1 MMHSGWNKLIKSNDS
16 YRYEPRANIEKQHCT
31 ARSSFTQISFDY
43 DEECLIVIDTK
54 GYLHCVELSDE
65 VPCYKVIGKVGQS
78 TFLAFNSVCKGE
90 ILIGLNTG
98 DIKIWKLYADVNDF
112 CLLSGHKLAPSH
124 VSFYKNYCLTE
135 SRNEV
140 IIWDLQSYNRAHQ
153 LKVDVKNAVIK
164 KAIFSNAGHI
174 VLLYLNDTMQ
184 AWTFGQLHKD
194 IKIDTSTFG
203 IRYIKDFIFTKDAR
217 AMIMAGAGNICILN
231 TYDWSLLKKIHLFKN
246 FIEAK
251 QLSIVPCP
259 LDGGANKIVAFL
271 SSKCTLQFCDINTSS
286 FLDTPISADRIKK
299 LAVSSGGRYIAYI
312 DQEGCLN
319 ITYADKIIS
328 RKCYQTKKTLE
339 PRREPHRLYAH
350 KISDHLECVKQ
361 SMKRELDIKRLT
373 SILKEFGEFPDKY
386 RILIWSTILKLPANK
401 NAYIAL
407 ASKVTRGK
415 LTSNTLKDHPLVDRS
430 KASLLAMI
438 MDCLLQWCPLLI
450 QSSFLPNLAFPFLV
464 VFQKDPLLT
473 FELILSILLNY
484 CQKWF
489 EYHPLP
495 PLNILGII
503 ENILLEA
510 DSALLNFFCEHG
522 VTTSEYAWPLL
533 QTAMSEVLS
542 GDEWLIL
549 WDHLICFQKP
559 SLLLMCVVAYNIY
572 SRENIISLIKSCSGD
587 IKAFYSSQSHIR
599 AKDLLKIA
607 RRLDQE
613 IPERV
618 HPNRYLR
625 DKLLQLNNIGPYP
638 SFIKKDYPKFLTEN
652 LNIADLRKLKRQEQH
667 LQECNCKIAELAER
681 KRLYAE
687 TKAFARQIHETRLNV
702 QKCFQEHISNL
713 DWNCDKF
720 TPNARIGKSYLYKNI
735 DNLHLEKIQECNKC
749 KITDDRLSN
758 LEDSKPR
765 NYEKLQQ
772 DVTKLEYE
780 VQSFLGSLRSHR
792 LEVR

>member
-1 MMHSGWNKLIKSNDS
+1 M
-16 YRYEPRANIEKQHCT
+16 
-31 ARSSFTQISFDY
+31 SFDH
-43 DEECLIVIDTK
+43 DEECLIVVDTK
-54 GYLHCVELSDE
+54 GHLHCVELSDE
-65 VPCYKVIGKVGQS
+65 VPCCKVFGKIGHS
-78 TFLAFNSVCKGE
+78 TFLAFNPICKGE
-90 ILIGLNTG
+90 VLIGLNTG
-98 DIKIWKLYADVNDF
+98 DIKIWKLHADVDEF
-112 CLLSGHKLAPSH
+112 CLLSGHRSASTH
-124 VSFYKNYCLTE
+124 VSFYKNYCLTG

-153 LKVDVKNAVIK
+153 LKVGVKNTVIK
-164 KAIFSNAGHI
+164 KAAFSNAGHI
-174 VLLYLNDTMQ
+174 VVLYLNDTMQ

-203 IRYIKDFIFTKDAR
+203 VRYIKDFIFTKDAR
-217 AMIMAGAGNICILN
+217 AMIMAGAGNISILN
-231 TYDWSLLKKIHLFKN
+231 TYDWSLLKKLCLPKN
-246 FIEAK
+246 FVEAK
-251 QLSIVPCP
+251 QLSVVTCP

-271 SSKCTLQFCDINTSS
+271 SSKCTLQFCDINASS
-286 FLDTPISADRIKK
+286 FLDTSISIDGIKRF
-299 LAVSSGGRYIAYI
+299 AVSSAGRYIAYI
-312 DQEGCLN
+312 DQDGCLN

-328 RKCYQTKKTLE
+328 GKCHRPKKPSE
-339 PRREPHRLYAH
+339 PRRLQAH

-361 SMKRELDIKRLT
+361 SMKRELDVERLT

-386 RILIWSTILKLPANK
+386 RTLIWSAILKLPANK

-415 LTSNTLKDHPLVDRS
+415 LTSNTLKDHPLADRS
-430 KASLLAMI
+430 RASLLAMT

-450 QSSFLPNLAFPFLV
+450 QSPFLPNLVFPFLV
-464 VFQKDPLLT
+464 VFQKDPLLA

-495 PLNILGII
+495 PLNVLGII

-510 DSALLNFFCEHG
+510 DSALLNIFCEHG

-549 WDHLICFQKP
+549 WDHLISFQKP

-572 SRENIISLIKSCSGD
+572 SRENIISLIKSRSGD
-587 IKAFYSSQSHIR
+587 IKAFYSTQSHIR

-613 IPERV
+613 TTERV

-625 DKLLQLNNIGPYP
+625 DKLLQLNHVGPYP
-638 SFIKKDYPKFLTEN
+638 SFIKTEYPKFLIEN
-652 LNIADLRKLKRQEQH
+652 LSIADLRKFKTQEQY
-667 LQECNCKIAELAER
+667 LQEYN
-681 KRLYAE
+681 
-687 TKAFARQIHETRLNV
+687 QV

-713 DWNCDKF
+713 DWNFEKF
-720 TPNARIGKSYLYKNI
+720 LPNVGIAKSYCHLYKDI

-749 KITDDRLSN
+749 KIMKDRLSN
-758 LEDSKPR
+758 FEDSKSK

-780 VQSFLGSLRSHR
+780 VQSFLDSLRSR
-792 LEVR
+792 RSEVS